1 MNSFEKF
8 DKPPSKDRFAKQ
20 VIDAIRKAGEKD
32 NIRYDREEFRLTG
45 EGQGRHICNLENI
58 YREYCGANQQIRSIL
73 MRNFVRSWFA
83 HEKGVPESFEDVN
96 PDLLPVVRARGYYEV
111 TSLQL
116 RAQGMNDAGCP
127 YRPVAE
133 HLAVG
138 LGYDLPESI
147 VQIRQD
153 NLTTWGVTFEQA
165 LEAACENLRGV
176 SDQGLQEAAPGVWR
190 SPWHDNYDA
199 ARLMLL
205 DMVRSYPVEGDPVV
219 MTPNRDTLLL
229 TGSDDVDGLTTMAT
243 LAEEAMGHARTVSG
257 LAARLNGETW
267 LPFLPTA
274 KHPAFQKLK
283 LLATRSL
290 SQDYNAQKEALD
302 TLYEKTEEDDVI
314 VGSFSLM
321 QHKDT
326 GAVTSYTVWSESDDT
341 LLPGTELVAFLGR
354 RSEADAE
361 VLGMFPWERVEA
373 IVGSL
378 MTRLEMYPP
387 RWRVE
392 AFPSAEQFARMK
404 E

>member
-8 DKPPSKDRFAKQ
+8 DKPPSKDRFAQQ

-32 NIRYDREEFRLTG
+32 EIRYDREEFRLTG
-45 EGQGRHICNLENI
+45 EGEGRHICNLENI
-58 YREYCGANQQIRSIL
+58 YREYCGANQQIRRIL

-83 HEKGVPESFEDVN
+83 HEKGVPDTFEDVN

-111 TSLQL
+111 TALQL
-116 RAQGMNDAGCP
+116 KAQGMNDTGCP

-176 SDQGLQEAAPGVWR
+176 SSQGLQEAAPGVWR
-190 SPWHDNYDA
+190 SPWRDNYDA

-205 DMVRSYPVEGDPVV
+205 DMIRSYPVEGDPVV

-229 TGSDDVDGLTTMAT
+229 TGSDDEVGLVTMAA
-243 LAEEAMGHARTVSG
+243 LAEEAMGHARSVSG
-257 LAARLNGETW
+257 VAACLDGESW
-267 LPFLPTA
+267 LPFLPPA

-290 SQDYNAQKEALD
+290 CQDYNAQKDALD
-302 TLYEKTEEDDVI
+302 ALHEKIDDDVF
-314 VGSFSLM
+314 VGSFTLM

-326 GAVTSYTVWSESDDT
+326 GAVSSYAVWSDTVET
-341 LLPGTELVAFLGR
+341 LLPRTELVAFFRG
-354 RSEADAE
+354 SSDEDAE
-361 VLGMFPWERVEA
+361 VLGMFPWERVESV
-373 IVGSL
+373 VGAL
-378 MTRLEMYPP
+378 MTRVEMYPP
-387 RWRVE
+387 RWRVD
-392 AFPSAEQFARMK
+392 AFPSAEQFAKMK